1 MKVKY
6 VLLLLAVPL
15 LWSGDAVTG
24 GDQACPSLA
33 SSGARRL
40 IETTCQDLRQKLAKV
55 PGATVRSG
63 GTSFVDPRFDCTRAG
78 CVLKLAGSFKAL
90 KEQPS
95 PDSWLGEYLETKGW
109 VRTLTH
115 DADGPD
121 GTTYALHQPGAL
133 CLVEGRWNHWHD
145 ESGSHT
151 DDAYEIMVSCGG
163 AERVAPQPPW

>member
-1 MKVKY
+1 MKLKY
-6 VLLLLAVPL
+6 VLLIAPL
-15 LWSGDAVTG
+15 LLWGDAATG
-24 GDQACPSLA
+24 GALPCPSMA

-40 IETTCQDLRQKLAKV
+40 IEATCRDLRQKLVKV

-78 CVLKLAGSFKAL
+78 CVLKLAGSLKAL

-121 GTTYALHQPGAL
+121 GTTYALHQPGTL

-145 ESGSHT
+145 DSGESHT
-151 DDAYEIMVSCGG
+151 EDAYEVTVSCGG
-163 AERVAPQPPW
+163 AERSPPQPPQ

>member
-1 MKVKY
+1 MKLKY
-6 VLLLLAVPL
+6 VLLVVLLL
-15 LWSGDAVTG
+15 CWGDAVTG
-24 GDQACPSLA
+24 GDRFCPSLA

-40 IETTCQDLRQKLAKV
+40 IEATCRDLRLKLGIV

-63 GTSFVDPRFDCTRAG
+63 GTSFVDPRFGCTRAG

-90 KEQPS
+90 KVQPS

-109 VRTLTH
+109 TRTLSH

-121 GTTYALHQPGAL
+121 GTSYTLHQPGAL

-145 ESGSHT
+145 DSGKSHT
-151 DDAYEIMVSCGG
+151 EDAYEVTVSCGG
-163 AERVAPQPPW
+163 AERTPPQPRQ